1 MRAGLEPL
9 SPAFGRLAPPPRLC
23 QAWSV
28 LDPASLASV
37 CVGPATLVGAALLG
51 SLALASTAA
60 ADENNAAVA
69 ACEGKAE
76 SDACTFKAA
85 NGKETSGKCTTD
97 ECCELDYSKG
107 SPPETKCGPCLACK
121 AGPPVPTPDG
131 PPVADGGEA
140 AADGAKPDGEAPRT
154 SSDPPASGG
163 NEKRGCSVGGDA
175 PGWGAL
181 LLLGLVVARRRWR

>member
-1 MRAGLEPL
+1 M
-9 SPAFGRLAPPPRLC
+9 
-23 QAWSV
+23 
-28 LDPASLASV
+28 LDSASLASV
-37 CVGPATLVGAALLG
+37 CVRPGLLIGAALLG

-131 PPVADGGEA
+131 PPIADGGA
-140 AADGAKPDGEAPRT
+140 AADGEAKGDGEAPRT

-163 NEKRGCSVGGDA
+163 NEKRGCSVGGHA
-175 PGWGAL
+175 PAWSL
-181 LLLGLVVARRRWR
+181 LGLVGLVVARRRWR